1 MDSGAEYQ
9 RRYLGELRLVLEEIC
24 CQLCLYEHHERRK
37 APLGSVTILRD
48 FDLGAC
54 DTFADMRVEPPDA
67 SPYFIE
73 VKYGYSRT
81 KLLNRLRHKYGSD
94 PAGARDADRV
104 VLVVDTGSFED
115 WPSLQADIERCLPDH
130 LDLEV
135 WSQPDLLARLED
147 TLGVRIDEI
156 SQSSIRGVREAFTY
170 AKGRLAF
177 GEAWQNDTLQ
187 NAMLWK
193 FGPWT
198 IRNLCRSGLEAA
210 SLLPPGRY
218 RRVVAM
224 HADLSSFSSFVRDT
238 RDGNVLRRCL
248 TAFYSKARFTI
259 LNTGGML
266 YQFVGDEV
274 VGLYG
279 LPVHSND
286 YPDRA
291 LDAARA
297 LIDIGESVSR
307 DWQRQI
313 DRVQQAT
320 GVHVGMAIG
329 DAQIVSQRAFGQ
341 AHLGAISDAMNLGS
355 RLVSHALPREIVV
368 SNSLYWALCERH
380 QEPFEELEAID
391 ARNIGRVKAWR
402 RRIPR

>member
-1 MDSGAEYQ
+1 
-9 RRYLGELRLVLEEIC
+9 L
-24 CQLCLYEHHERRK
+24 RRK
-37 APLGSVTILRD
+37 YGVNPP
-48 FDLGAC
+48 GA
-54 DTFADMRVEPPDA
+54 TDA
-67 SPYFIE
+67 
-73 VKYGYSRT
+73 K
-81 KLLNRLRHKYGSD
+81 RL
-94 PAGARDADRV
+94 
-104 VLVVDTGSFED
+104 VLVVDADAFDD
-115 WPSLQADIERCLPDH
+115 WSDIETEIESTLPPH
-130 LDLEV
+130 LELEV
-135 WSQPDLLARLED
+135 WDRHHVLGLLESS
-147 TLGVRIDEI
+147 LGVKIDTI
-156 SQSSIRGVREAFTY
+156 SQSNILEVREAFTY

-177 GEAWQNDTLQ
+177 GDHWTDDTLQ
-187 NAMLWK
+187 NALLWM

-198 IRNLCRSGLEAA
+198 VKHLCDAGLEAR
-210 SLLPPGRY
+210 SILPPARY

-279 LPVHSND
+279 LPMQSDD

-291 LDAARA
+291 LDAAQA
-297 LIDIGESVSR
+297 LIDIGDSVAR

-313 DRVQQAT
+313 DRVQETT

-329 DAQIVSQRAFGQ
+329 DAQIVSQRAFGR

-355 RLVSHALPREIVV
+355 RLVAQARPREIVA
-368 SNSLYWALCERH
+368 SNSLYWTLSEPYQERF
-380 QEPFEELEAID
+380 QELDEID
-391 ARNIGRVKAWR
+391 ARNIGRVRAWR
-402 RRIPR
+402 MSVKP